1 MSKGSIPPIY
11 KGQKVSDQVKG
22 AFQFVVNR
30 NVINLYKRYI
40 NLVEDLQ
47 REHNSFLKK
56 VEEETSKEFVEK
68 IDYFTPDKYNY
79 IRKKILDLGNE
90 GIRDIEKFMDLIEV
104 DFKEQKNKEKE

>member
-1 MSKGSIPPIY
+1 MKKGLNPDLY
-11 KGQKVSDQVKG
+11 KGQSTGDQVKG

-47 REHNSFLKK
+47 KDHHSFLKK
-56 VEEETSKEFVEK
+56 VEQETSKEFVEK
-68 IDYFTPDKYNY
+68 IDYFTPEKYNY

-90 GIRDIEKFMDLIEV
+90 GIRDIEKFIDYIEV
-104 DFKEQKNKEKE
+104 DFKQNKEKE